1 MDTPSG
7 GHDNDDYQRYES
19 SEQAHGRLLGDFDT
33 LLIEN
38 TDLCRWYRSP
48 EAKLRHR
55 GRDVNN
61 TILYEGCT
69 PRVKLQCKR
78 WMICHNPC
86 PNEGRHTLY
95 RIQPLIKTVAARFAE
110 F

>member
-1 MDTPSG
+1 VDTPSG

-19 SEQAHGRLLGDFDT
+19 SEHAHGRLLGDFDT

-61 TILYEGCT
+61 TILHEGCT
-69 PRVKLQCKR
+69 QGSSQNLVATMQAVDDMP
-78 WMICHNPC
+78 
-86 PNEGRHTLY
+86 
-95 RIQPLIKTVAARFAE
+95 QPLSQ
-110 F
+110 